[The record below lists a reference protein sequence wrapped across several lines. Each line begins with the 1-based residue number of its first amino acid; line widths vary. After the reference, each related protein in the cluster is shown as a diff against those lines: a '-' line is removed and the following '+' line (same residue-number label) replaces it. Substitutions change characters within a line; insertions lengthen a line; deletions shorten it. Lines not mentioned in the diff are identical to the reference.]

1 MDVISRYVWNLGW
14 KGVWGDCKGDRCEK
28 GDPPQSAVE
37 TKQETKQWM
46 EMAEQPATGT
56 LEQLRQ
62 ELEAAEAAVAAFGPS
77 PEQLREEAAKA
88 EQLAK
93 ESGTPAKSA
102 AVIRQLE
109 RRWREFLDA
118 HGEAYGYEE
127 AAGPTIELAVHFQV
141 RDGAR
146 GRVCWWEGAM
156 RQVVSRA
163 AWAAGRGWARGWA

>member
-1 MDVISRYVWNLGW
+1 M
-14 KGVWGDCKGDRCEK
+14 
-28 GDPPQSAVE
+28 AV
-37 TKQETKQWM
+37 ETKQWM
-46 EMAEQPATGT
+46 EIAEQPTGT

-127 AAGPTIELAVHFQV
+127 AAGPTIELAVHFQM

-146 GRVCWWEGAM
+146 GRACWWEGAM

-163 AWAAGRGWARGWA
+163 AWAAGRGWARRWA

>member
-1 MDVISRYVWNLGW
+1 MD
-14 KGVWGDCKGDRCEK
+14 GDGGATD
-28 GDPPQSAVE
+28 GHAGAVE
-37 TKQETKQWM
+37 
-46 EMAEQPATGT
+46 AGVGGCGGGCGR
-56 LEQLRQ
+56 LRS
-62 ELEAAEAAVAAFGPS
+62 VAGA
-77 PEQLREEAAKA
+77 QLREEAAKA

-93 ESGTPAKSA
+93 ESGTQAKSA

-146 GRVCWWEGAM
+146 GRACWWEGAM

>member
-1 MDVISRYVWNLGW
+1 MV
-14 KGVWGDCKGDRCEK
+14 
-28 GDPPQSAVE
+28 
-37 TKQETKQWM
+37 
-46 EMAEQPATGT
+46 EQPRATGT
-56 LEQLRQ
+56 LEELRQ

-93 ESGTPAKSA
+93 ESGMPAKSA

-146 GRVCWWEGAM
+146 GRLVGRRDAASSSCRMGGGSRLGA
-156 RQVVSRA
+156 RLGVRR
-163 AWAAGRGWARGWA
+163 WGGRRERKGV

>member
-1 MDVISRYVWNLGW
+1 MEFGVEGGLGGLPRGIDVKRGTHRSRLW
-14 KGVWGDCKGDRCEK
+14 KR
-28 GDPPQSAVE
+28 S
-37 TKQETKQWM
+37 QETKQWM

>member
-1 MDVISRYVWNLGW
+1 MGGLPGGIDVKRGTHRSWLFLRKRSW
-14 KGVWGDCKGDRCEK
+14 
-28 GDPPQSAVE
+28 
-37 TKQETKQWM
+37 T
-46 EMAEQPATGT
+46 EMVEQPCATGT
-56 LEQLRQ
+56 LEELRQ
-62 ELEAAEAAVAAFGPS
+62 ELEAAEAAAAAFGPS

-93 ESGTPAKSA
+93 ESGMPAKSA

-146 GRVCWWEGAM
+146 GRACWWEG
-156 RQVVSRA
+156 S
-163 AWAAGRGWARGWA
+163 

>member
-1 MDVISRYVWNLGW
+1 MKRGTHRSWLWKRSSGW
-14 KGVWGDCKGDRCEK
+14 RWR
-28 GDPPQSAVE
+28 SNRRAR
-37 TKQETKQWM
+37 WR
-46 EMAEQPATGT
+46 
-56 LEQLRQ
+56 QLRQ

-118 HGEAYGYEE
+118 HGEA
-127 AAGPTIELAVHFQV
+127 L
-141 RDGAR
+141 
-146 GRVCWWEGAM
+146 
-156 RQVVSRA
+156 SS
-163 AWAAGRGWARGWA
+163 